1 MKNTIKRGQSPN
13 LFEALLNVSIL
24 RSAGAKNLTCLC
36 LLTAF
41 LFTGTGNSFKPEDQ
55 SGTAGEDKLSKLDKF
70 LITKDELTLKLKY
83 ENPEKKIAFHHFK
96 GDYQTWKKE
105 ALSKLTE
112 LIAYTP
118 PGARNVSELRT
129 TIMDGITYHALVMQV
144 SPDLTIP
151 AYLLVPE
158 GEIRGA
164 VMAIQGHGSVENV
177 IGLEEDYH
185 HKFGYELAKNGYL
198 VIAPTLR
205 GFSTLSDLAEQTP
218 VDRLDYWVTYSQFT
232 LVTHLNLYGETLIG
246 KTIEDLIAWE
256 DWVCT
261 NYRFGK
267 IDVAGISYGGD
278 LALYYPVFSKR
289 VNKIFSSGSLG
300 SFNLIF
306 SRCYNAPAHGI
317 PGVLKWLDRS
327 DIAGLNAPRP
337 ILLHYGELDIP
348 SETNYSASNNES
360 VGQSVKEL
368 KDIYAREHA
377 EDKISLHVTP
387 NIHHEMDVEL
397 LKAFLNNAGDQ

>member
-24 RSAGAKNLTCLC
+24 RNARAKNLTCLC

-105 ALSKLTE
+105 ALNKLTE

-267 IDVAGISYGGD
+267 IDVAGISYG
-278 LALYYPVFSKR
+278 
-289 VNKIFSSGSLG
+289 
-300 SFNLIF
+300 
-306 SRCYNAPAHGI
+306 I

-337 ILLHYGELDIP
+337 ILIHYGELDIP
-348 SETNYSASNNES
+348 SETNYSASYNES

-377 EDKISLHVTP
+377 EDQISLHVTP

-397 LKAFLNNAGDQ
+397 LKAFLNNAGNQ